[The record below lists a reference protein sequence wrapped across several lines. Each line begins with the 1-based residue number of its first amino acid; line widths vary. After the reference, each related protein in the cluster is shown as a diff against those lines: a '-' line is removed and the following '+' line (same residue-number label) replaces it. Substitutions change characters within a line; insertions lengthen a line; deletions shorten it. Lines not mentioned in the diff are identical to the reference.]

1 MTDTRKRPAPQDDV
15 RGLEE
20 GLRALAHDVPPEGL
34 AERIAGDLRAL
45 PPPRRSPLLRLR
57 ELLQRPAVTW
67 AYRLATLLLLGGILW
82 GVRDLVSVRRRSE
95 TAPGQAPGVSL
106 VSGGKA
112 PEAPSKVR
120 VTFVFKAPEA
130 GSVAVAGTFNDWDT
144 AKDPMSRGK
153 DGEWVLQMDL
163 APGQY
168 EYQFVVDG
176 TKFVPDPNALEERE
190 DGLGNANAVLRL

>member
-1 MTDTRKRPAPQDDV
+1 MTGTRNTGGPPDEV
-15 RGLEE
+15 RRLEE
-20 GLRALAHDVPPEGL
+20 DLRALRHDAPPEGL
-34 AERIAGDLRAL
+34 AERIAGDLRGL
-45 PPPRRSPLLRLR
+45 PVPRRSFGVRLR
-57 ELLQRPAVTW
+57 EFLRRPAVTW

-82 GVRDLVSVRRRSE
+82 GVRDLVEERRRAE
-95 TAPGQAPGVSL
+95 GAPAPSPGVSL
-106 VSGGKA
+106 VSGNPA
-112 PEAPSKVR
+112 PEASSKVR
-120 VTFVFKAPEA
+120 VTFLFKAPQA
-130 GSVAVAGTFNDWDT
+130 KSVSVAGTFNGWDA

-176 TKFVPDPNALEERE
+176 SKFVPDPNALEERE

>member
-1 MTDTRKRPAPQDDV
+1 MTERRTNGGPPEDLHRM
-15 RGLEE
+15 EE
-20 GLRALAHDVPPEGL
+20 AVRALKHDAPPAGL
-34 AERIAGDLRAL
+34 AERIASDLARL
-45 PPPRRSPLLRLR
+45 PLPRRSPLRRLR

-82 GVRDLVSVRRRSE
+82 GVRDLVAERRNGK
-95 TAPGQAPGVSL
+95 TVPGPAPGVSL
-106 VSGGKA
+106 VSGVKA
-112 PEAPSKVR
+112 PEASSKVR
-120 VTFVFKAPEA
+120 VTFLFKAPQA
-130 GSVAVAGTFNDWDT
+130 QSVSVAGTFNGWD
-144 AKDPMSRGK
+144 AEKDPMSRGK

-176 TKFVPDPNALEERE
+176 SKFVPDPNALEERE